1 MEDRR
6 CLNALTGLFRVSTAE
21 LSATNGNPLEFLG
34 LGGLCVVSSLLG
46 SVGSYGLA
54 ELHWAAFYSL
64 VEAGTRISP
73 SARPWAVLF
82 ECQATEYWNP
92 VLWRRMPWKQGQ
104 TSISKLAASSKDT
117 LENNRGQGASRI
129 REQRQGT
136 PSFSTTDSPV
146 HYPVFSLDYSR
157 FEFARLLSQ
166 IVRCS
171 TFSIATAKR
180 RLRTAHESSNSQ
192 GIRIFAAHDGLHGY
206 GDARRRNE
214 NKWLT
219 NVRKLRTGNW
229 DLGSGVSSA
238 RDHLDVITH
247 VGGGNG

>member
-1 MEDRR
+1 MVR
-6 CLNALTGLFRVSTAE
+6 RVS
-21 LSATNGNPLEFLG
+21 
-34 LGGLCVVSSLLG
+34 
-46 SVGSYGLA
+46 
-54 ELHWAAFYSL
+54 AARDL
-64 VEAGTRISP
+64 IPE
-73 SARPWAVLF
+73 
-82 ECQATEYWNP
+82 
-92 VLWRRMPWKQGQ
+92 QG
-104 TSISKLAASSKDT
+104 SKDT

-214 NKWLT
+214 LASPLAHSLSLARTHTHTHSHSHTRTHTPPIKYSPRTSSCLLPSIPPPRRWLEVEQWARCSNT
-219 NVRKLRTGNW
+219 RGAAVTAVAASPE
-229 DLGSGVSSA
+229 DLVYPFGVY
-238 RDHLDVITH
+238 L
-247 VGGGNG
+247 

>member
-1 MEDRR
+1 MVR
-6 CLNALTGLFRVSTAE
+6 RVS
-21 LSATNGNPLEFLG
+21 
-34 LGGLCVVSSLLG
+34 
-46 SVGSYGLA
+46 
-54 ELHWAAFYSL
+54 AARDL
-64 VEAGTRISP
+64 IPE
-73 SARPWAVLF
+73 
-82 ECQATEYWNP
+82 
-92 VLWRRMPWKQGQ
+92 QG
-104 TSISKLAASSKDT
+104 SKDT